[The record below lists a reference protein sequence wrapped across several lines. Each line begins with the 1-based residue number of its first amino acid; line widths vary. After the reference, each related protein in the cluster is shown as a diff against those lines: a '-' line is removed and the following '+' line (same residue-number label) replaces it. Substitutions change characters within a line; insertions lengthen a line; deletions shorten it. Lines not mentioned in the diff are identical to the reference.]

1 MQEPVAPGPSPRSA
15 GSGPRALVIGEA
27 LVDVIDGRAF
37 PGGSPLNVAVGLSR
51 LGVPTTLEA
60 RFGDD
65 EHGELIADHLHASH
79 VSIRSPEPGAVTSSA
94 EVRLNDAGHASYEF
108 RLDSALPEATLT
120 DIALMHTGSLGA
132 VLAPGAAEVARAFAD
147 PGIRLRSY
155 DPNIRPQLMQDHAA
169 TLLTV
174 ELLAARSHIVKLSD
188 EDAAWLYPDASPDW
202 VLAHFLRLGAALA
215 VLTRGGSGCLAR
227 AGEHSIVTPANRVA
241 VVDTVGAGDSF
252 MSGLLA
258 ATLTSPLAATL
269 LAGDTPSAEQIRSA
283 LEFATQAAGITA
295 SRAGANPPWSRE
307 LADTLSA
314 TS

>member
-1 MQEPVAPGPSPRSA
+1 MQETVTNASTPPAA
-15 GSGPRALVIGEA
+15 DAGPRALIIGEA

-51 LGVPTTLEA
+51 LRVPTTLAA
-60 RFGDD
+60 RIGNDR
-65 EHGELIADHLHASH
+65 HGKLIADHLRASH
-79 VSIRSPEPGAVTSSA
+79 VDFSSPEPGAVTSSA
-94 EVRLNDAGHASYEF
+94 EVRLDDAGHASYDF
-108 RLDSALPEATLT
+108 QLDSALPEATLT
-120 DIALMHTGSLGA
+120 DIALVHTGSLGA

-169 TLLTV
+169 TLLAV
-174 ELLAARSHIVKLSD
+174 ELLAGRSHIVKLSD
-188 EDAAWLYPDASPDW
+188 EDAAWLYPGSSADW
-202 VLAHFLRLGAALA
+202 VLEHLLGLGAALA
-215 VLTRGGSGCLAR
+215 VLTRGESGSLAC
-227 AGEHSIVTPANRVA
+227 AGEHSIVVPANRVA

-269 LAGDTPSAEQIRSA
+269 LAGETPSAQQISSA
-283 LEFATQAAGITA
+283 LEFATHAAGITA
-295 SRAGANPPWSRE
+295 SRAGANPPWSHE

>member
-1 MQEPVAPGPSPRSA
+1 MQGSATRSTSPRPANA
-15 GSGPRALVIGEA
+15 GPHALVIGEA

-51 LGVPTTLEA
+51 LGVPTTLAA
-60 RFGDD
+60 RLGDD
-65 EHGELIADHLHASH
+65 EHGRLIADHLRASQ
-79 VSIRSPEPGAVTSSA
+79 VDFSSPEPGAVTSSA
-94 EVRLNDAGHASYEF
+94 EVRLDDAGHASYDF
-108 RLDSALPEATLT
+108 RLDSTLPEATLT
-120 DIALMHTGSLGA
+120 DISLVHTGSLGA

-169 TLLTV
+169 TLLAV
-174 ELLAARSHIVKLSD
+174 ELLAGRSHIVKLSD
-188 EDAAWLYPDASPDW
+188 EDAAWLYPGSSADW
-202 VLAHFLRLGAALA
+202 VLAHLLELGAALT
-215 VLTRGGSGCLAR
+215 VLTRGENGSLAR
-227 AGEHSIVTPANRVA
+227 AGEHSIVVPANRVA

-269 LAGDTPSAEQIRSA
+269 LAGETPSAQQIGSA
-283 LEFATQAAGITA
+283 LEFATHAAGITA
-295 SRAGANPPWSRE
+295 SRAGANPPWTSE